1 MGYVRRMSNIQPS
14 GFAGDDGGADPD
26 LLKALAEYDDS
37 SRAYPVL
44 AALARARLLVPIVA
58 MVGETEDGA
67 DGLARDA
74 SAEVAVVLF
83 QRPDGRKA
91 LLAFTSIEAMRAWN
105 PDARPRPLWIKDVAR
120 AAAEEGADAVLVDLE
135 GPVRF
140 AVEADELRHLAAGHE
155 LVSTKDGYAWLAIPL

>member
-1 MGYVRRMSNIQPS
+1 MSNIQPS

-26 LLKALAEYDDS
+26 LVRALAEYDES
-37 SRAYPVL
+37 TRAYPVL

-58 MVGETEDGA
+58 MVGETEESDDGRV
-67 DGLARDA
+67 RDT

-91 LLAFTSIEAMRAWN
+91 LLAFTSVDAMRTWN
-105 PDARPRPLWIKDVAR
+105 PEARPRPLWIKDVAR
-120 AAAEEGADAVLVDLE
+120 AAGDEGVDAVLIDLA

-140 AVEADELRHLAAGHE
+140 AVEADELRHLAAGHD
-155 LVSTKDGYAWLAIPL
+155 LVSTAAGYAWLALPS